1 MKEFRSKLSGR
12 NKIKQYIEENNLELE
27 KIIDEYSG
35 YIYKIIDNMNKTYL
49 SNEDIEEIVSDTF
62 FIVWKNRNILNDEKK
77 MSSYLAGI
85 TRNLVKL
92 KSRNKN
98 FNTDISEYENTLQ
111 DLKRIELLFEER
123 EKINIIEKLLNQMK
137 EDDRMIFNLYYYSSL
152 KVKDIA
158 EQLNVSEFNIKSR
171 LYRIRKKIKKG
182 LEKGGYSDGK

>member
-1 MKEFRSKLSGR
+1 MSGR
-12 NKIKQYIEENNLELE
+12 NKIKQYIEENNLELD

-123 EKINIIEKLLNQMK
+123 EKINIIEKILNQMK

-152 KVKDIA
+152 KIKDIA